1 MILRPEGAQSVTS
14 TGSTQI
20 NTGVGK
26 VVVGVGSLLASVTLP
41 FPTAPS
47 DRDNLL
53 MFFNGGVTLLALTA
67 VSGIIGSLPTT
78 AVTGA
83 CMCYEYEAT
92 TGKWYRL
99 Y

>member
-1 MILRPEGAQSVTS
+1 MILRPEGQQNIS
-14 TGSTQI
+14 GSATI

-26 VVVGVGSLLASVTLP
+26 VVIGVGSLIASLTVT
-41 FPTAPS
+41 FPASPN

-53 MFFNGGVTLLALTA
+53 MFFNGGVTLLTLT
-67 VSGIIGSLPTT
+67 GTILGSLPTS
-78 AVTGA
+78 AATGA

-92 TGKWYRL
+92 TAKWFRL